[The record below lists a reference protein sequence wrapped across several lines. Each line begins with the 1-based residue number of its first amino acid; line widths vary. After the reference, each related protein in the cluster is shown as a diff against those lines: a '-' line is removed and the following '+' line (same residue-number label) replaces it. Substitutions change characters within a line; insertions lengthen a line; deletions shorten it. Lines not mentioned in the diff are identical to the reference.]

1 MENKITI
8 FIERMKKV
16 GVDVVL
22 KANYPWIYIDTINGK
37 RVVETFMANH
47 GFTVGYL
54 SIRQDGEFVFSDI
67 KETFKLIRKYI

>member
-37 RVVETFMANH
+37 RVVETFEANH

-67 KETFKLIRKYI
+67 NETFKLIRKYI